1 MPLPERDEMHMTKGK
16 MLQDITVCLGGRIAE
31 GIIFDDVTTGAVQD
45 IKQATEAAR
54 DMVTKYGFSEKLGM
68 INYDTSDDEV
78 FIGRDIGH
86 TKSYSESTSKVID
99 DEVKSI
105 IDRCHE
111 QATKI
116 LTDHRDVLDRL
127 AALLIE
133 KERITREEFEA
144 LFEQN
149 DEKIASEEA

>member
-1 MPLPERDEMHMTKGK
+1 
-16 MLQDITVCLGGRIAE
+16 
-31 GIIFDDVTTGAVQD
+31 VTTGAVQD

-116 LTDHRDVLDRL
+116 LMDHRDVLDRL

-133 KERITREEFEA
+133 RERITREEFEA

>member
-111 QATKI
+111 QDKDFDGSQRCFGPSGST
-116 LTDHRDVLDRL
+116 LD
-127 AALLIE
+127 
-133 KERITREEFEA
+133 
-144 LFEQN
+144 
-149 DEKIASEEA
+149 